1 MSIELDVILHT
12 AINPAL
18 LLLPRAMDSD
28 AARVEMLAIGQQ
40 ESGFNSRR
48 QMGNGPARGYWQNE
62 AGGVRCVLTNPA
74 TMNQAI
80 ALCRALGVYPIAE
93 QVHAALEFKDVLAA
107 GFARLFLWADP
118 HPIPPVD
125 ADHETAWQCY
135 VRCWQPGKPRRETW
149 DAFHTAARAQ
159 VMS

>member
-1 MSIELDVILHT
+1 MSIALDVILHT

-18 LLLPRAMDSD
+18 LMLPRAMDSD

-40 ESGFNSRR
+40 ESGFATRV
-48 QMGNGPARGYWQNE
+48 QQGGPATGFWQNE
-62 AGGVRCVLTNPA
+62 CGGIRCVLTNPV
-74 TMNQAI
+74 TTNQAL
-80 ALCRALGVYPIAE
+80 ALCRARKVYPVAE
-93 QVHAALEFKDVLAA
+93 QVHAALVTDDVLAA

-125 ADHETAWQCY
+125 ADHEAAWQCY
-135 VRCWQPGKPRRETW
+135 VRCWNPGKPRRETW
-149 DAFHTAARAQ
+149 DAFHAAARAQ